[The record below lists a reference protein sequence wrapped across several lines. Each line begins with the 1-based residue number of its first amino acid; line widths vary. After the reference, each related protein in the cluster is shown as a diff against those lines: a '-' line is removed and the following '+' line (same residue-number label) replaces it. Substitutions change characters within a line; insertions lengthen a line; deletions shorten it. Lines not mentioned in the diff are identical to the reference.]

1 MAKCEM
7 KMPDEFLEKV
17 SRLGNKTDEIVP
29 KVLEAGGEVVLRSV
43 RSNLASSIGRD
54 TKKPG
59 RSTGQLLGALGM
71 SKARTNR
78 QGGHDIKIGFTEP
91 RRDGESNAKIANI
104 LEYGRSGQPP
114 RPFLKPAKS
123 QSKNAC
129 IAAMERKLTEE
140 IENV

>member
-29 KVLEAGGEVVLRSV
+29 KVLEAGGEVVLQSV
-43 RSNLASSIGRD
+43 KNNLASSIGRD
-54 TKKPG
+54 TKKTS

-78 QGGHDIKIGFTEP
+78 QGGHDIKIGFAEP

-129 IAAMERKLTEE
+129 ISAMERKLTEE

>member
-29 KVLEAGGEVVLRSV
+29 KVLEAGGEVVLQSV
-43 RSNLASSIGRD
+43 KNNLASSIGRD
-54 TKKPG
+54 TKKTS

-78 QGGHDIKIGFTEP
+78 QGGHDIKIGFAEP

-114 RPFLKPAKS
+114 RPFLKPAKL

-140 IENV
+140 IDNV